1 MVGIVGVVDNG
12 SNADGSRGVVA
23 MVSTP
28 GEHVDVRALL
38 PSRSTTGE
46 QVADLVREEIL
57 SGEIARGAALREEV
71 ISEHYQVSR
80 RTVRDALRVLESQG
94 LVRHQRHK
102 GSTVV
107 DFNAKDITDMY
118 RSREVLEVD
127 AAKRWCTSDQPSS
140 PQRFDQ
146 LTTAIDQLERASRG
160 TDFRVIVQSDLDFH
174 AAIIGLLDSPRI
186 DRFFNAIES
195 EMLYA
200 LAILEASSGEYKTDA
215 AQAFGEHRAIYD
227 ALADRNEHLSTRLI
241 AEHLHVNRDI
251 LVHIVAS

>member
-1 MVGIVGVVDNG
+1 
-12 SNADGSRGVVA
+12 

-28 GEHVDVRALL
+28 GEHAELRAPL

-57 SGEIARGAALREEV
+57 TGEIGRGAALREEL
-71 ISEHYQVSR
+71 ISERYQVSR
-80 RTVRDALRVLESQG
+80 RTVRDALRVLESEG

-107 DFNAKDITDMY
+107 DFSARDITDMY
-118 RSREVLEVD
+118 RSREVLELD
-127 AAKRWCTSDQPSS
+127 AAKRWCTSDQPSGS
-140 PQRFDQ
+140 QRFDK
-146 LTTAIDQLERASRG
+146 LTTAVDQLERASRG

-186 DRFFNAIES
+186 DRFFNAIEA

-215 AQAFGEHRAIYD
+215 PQAFGEHRAIYD
-227 ALADRNEHLSTRLI
+227 ALEARDEHLSKRLI

-251 LVHIVAS
+251 LIHIVAS